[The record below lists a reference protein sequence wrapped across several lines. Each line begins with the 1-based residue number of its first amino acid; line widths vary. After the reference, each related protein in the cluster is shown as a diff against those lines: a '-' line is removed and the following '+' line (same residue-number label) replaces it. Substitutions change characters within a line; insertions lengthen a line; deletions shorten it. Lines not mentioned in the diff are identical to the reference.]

1 MNKFKIFRRRII
13 VSAFGLMMAA
23 SLMACGAKTDNKT
36 VENTSVATT
45 EENTETTKLD
55 DAKENKDAK
64 ETTEAASETDT
75 SDELEDGVYTKRDLT
90 QEADLSEAEYITLT
104 SGQDVKI
111 TKAGVYVL
119 SGNVTDTTISVEVDK
134 NEDKV
139 QLVLDG
145 VTITNSN
152 KACINVVSADKTFIT
167 TTSSEN
173 KLTVTGEIT
182 DDSNAVIYS
191 KDDLTLNG
199 TGSLYISSV
208 DATDLNAIKCSDDLK
223 ITGGTYDIRSSKNA
237 IRAND
242 SISICGGDI
251 TIEAVS
257 DGLHA
262 EDDDD
267 DSVGNISISG
277 GKLSI
282 KVSDDGIHATTTAI
296 IDGGELD
303 IEASEGIEGT
313 YIEINDGTINIDATD
328 DGINA
333 SHKSNSYDVKII
345 FNGGNTTINM
355 GQGDTD
361 AVDANGD
368 IVVNDGIINVT
379 APTSSFDYDNSGVI
393 NGGTVTV
400 NGEVITEMPEDM
412 MGGPGGR
419 GGFGGPGDQGGFGG
433 PGGERP

>member
-23 SLMACGAKTDNKT
+23 SLMACGVKTDNNT

-45 EENTETTKLD
+45 EAKTEKTTKLD
-55 DAKENKDAK
+55 DAKENNDAK
-64 ETTEAASETDT
+64 ETTEAASETASETDT

-152 KACINVVSADKTFIT
+152 KACINVISADKTFIT

-173 KLTVTGEIT
+173 KLIVTGEIT

-199 TGSLYISSV
+199 TGSLYISSA

-267 DSVGNISISG
+267 DTVGNISISG

-296 IDGGELD
+296 IDGGELN

-419 GGFGGPGDQGGFGG
+419 GGFGGPG
-433 PGGERP
+433 GERP

>member
-23 SLMACGAKTDNKT
+23 SLMACGAKTDNNT

-45 EENTETTKLD
+45 EAKTEKTTKLD
-55 DAKENKDAK
+55 DAKENNDAK
-64 ETTEAASETDT
+64 ETTEAASETASETDT

-152 KACINVVSADKTFIT
+152 KACINVISADKTFIT

-173 KLTVTGEIT
+173 KLIVTGEIT

-199 TGSLYISSV
+199 TGSLYISSA

-267 DSVGNISISG
+267 DTVGNISISG

-296 IDGGELD
+296 IDGGELN

-419 GGFGGPGDQGGFGG
+419 GGFGGPG
-433 PGGERP
+433 GERP